1 MKKRNLLLLL
11 CIVLAVALVMVSCS
25 KKDEDEAP
33 HVCTFA
39 SDWSSN
45 ADGHW
50 HASTCAD
57 HPNAKSAEGTH
68 ADSNIDGKCDTCDY
82 VTCPAGEHTY
92 NETAWE
98 SDDVNHWHAATCG
111 CALIK
116 DSAAHEDANKD
127 GNCDTC
133 EYVLCTH
140 EAAVEWSTDL
150 FNHWHEIVCDCLVDV
165 KHNYGPHTYDENG
178 ECTDCGEAMP
188 SVYEL
193 IEGVTSS
200 EAAAKV
206 TGGVVYDDR
215 FMSSVYTEYN
225 LYSGYTT
232 YTLWGGTYYL
242 SSYLNKDGVPTLF
255 KVAAYNYDGETS
267 VEYDSFALDVEE
279 MAGPNLGVIYNY
291 ISGYGVE
298 NFVYNMYDYATNGTQ
313 LIYAFVEEY
322 NAEMGAL
329 SFSFVRHEL
338 TDWGD
343 EWVQVYSVSLT
354 IEDGVITAAY
364 INSAEYEAGSY
375 TLDTVNNTF
384 ELNDDAE
391 PTTSKFF
398 AITQTVGAR
407 EEGNN
412 PYKAE
417 ELLIL
422 DLHIYN
428 QATGEEIKNGDTVEI
443 MVGKDNALAI
453 TLPEAD
459 VEKAS
464 FNGLEINV
472 LNNWSYSVVANT
484 FNYPYLVYTY
494 NKAGT
499 YEVEFSS
506 AAGGTVSFTLNIL
519 ASAPTSLNGAVVVD
533 GTKTETS
540 EVSVIAGVNVT
551 IGAVAASGAESCATT
566 AEVTTGD
573 PDVVTLTANG
583 ENWDVV
589 VSEAGTY
596 TITLTST
603 MNTVSTSIKLVVVEA
618 PTPAEL
624 LVGTYKYDLYGETA
638 TVKFSPVDA
647 GEVSGTVTIAFDN
660 NSYWDRLQFNETAA
674 YDYIDGAIVL
684 THVSGDG
691 LDYVAELKINESYE
705 IELVIL
711 PYGPMMAD
719 YTVSYVLEKTED
731 EVVEEQPA
739 GEGNGT
745 MAAPYVVTESTVLDV
760 NITTSDIYYTFV
772 AASNGTLTITVTAD
786 HEDWNVGVGTYNF
799 MLLNP
804 MFSNTTTV
812 DVTAGTTVYILLS
825 TWSGD
830 AAQYGVAVDFEAE
843 APAGPTLADLAG
855 TWTGSEYSS
864 IFRKD
869 LTSTLEIAADGTGSG
884 TYDDTTYKFTIV
896 GMAIDGNTVVMTWN
910 EGRSDKTMTFTYENG
925 TLSAVQGFGLGALT
939 MTKEAGSDVGGD
951 VEGGDESDPLAALV
965 GTWTGS
971 EYSSIYGK
979 TLTSNIIIGAD
990 GTGSGTYTD
999 GNNNYSI
1006 VVVSMAI
1013 DGNAVVM
1020 TWKAANS
1027 STEQFMNF
1035 TLVDGALS
1043 TDKGF
1048 GWGALTLTKEV
1059 AEEEPEATVVTGGS
1073 SYDYATGLDL
1083 TDGTYSV
1090 TVGAGEK
1097 AYFSFQHDY
1106 ASMTAIYEITF
1117 TVTSGDCTLYSV
1129 TASRMGITEMA
1140 LPVNYCISTIDAN
1153 AWITAMAIENTTDA
1167 EVTYTFTVS
1176 VATVQA

>member
-1 MKKRNLLLLL
+1 MNKRNLLLLL
-11 CIVLAVALVMVSCS
+11 CILLAVAMLMVSCG
-25 KKDEDEAP
+25 KKTEDEAP
-33 HVCTFA
+33 HVCTF
-39 SDWSSN
+39 SNDWSSD

-50 HASTCAD
+50 HASTCAE
-57 HPNAKSAEGTH
+57 HPNAKSAAGAH

-92 NETAWE
+92 DETQWV
-98 SDDVNHWHAATCG
+98 SDDVNHWHAANCG

-116 DSAAHEDANKD
+116 DSAAHDDADKN
-127 GNCDTC
+127 GICDTC

-322 NAEMGAL
+322 NAEMGAI

-472 LNNWSYSVVANT
+472 LENWSYSVVANT
-484 FNYPYLVYTY
+484 YNYPYLVYTY

-533 GTKTETS
+533 GEKTETS
-540 EVSVIAGVNVT
+540 EVTVIAGVNVT

-573 PDVVTLTANG
+573 PDAVTLTANG

-624 LVGTYKYDLYGETA
+624 LAGTYKYDLYGETA
-638 TVKFSPVDA
+638 TVKFSPIDA

-745 MAAPYVVTESTVLDV
+745 MAAPYVLSESAVLDV

-786 HEDWNVGVGTYNF
+786 HEDWNVGVGTFNF
-799 MLLNP
+799 MLLDP
-804 MFSNTTTV
+804 MFSNTKTV
-812 DVTAGTTVYILLS
+812 DVTAGTTVYILVS
-825 TWSGD
+825 TWSGE
-830 AAQYGVAVDFEAE
+830 ASQYSVAVDFEAE

-855 TWTGSEYSS
+855 TWTGSEYSFIVS
-864 IFRKD
+864 KD
-869 LTSTLEIAADGTGSG
+869 VSSTLTINADGTGSG
-884 TYDDTTYKFTIV
+884 SYNDGWERPFTIV
-896 GMAIDGNTVVMTWN
+896 SMAIDGNTVVMTWN
-910 EGRSDKTMTFTYENG
+910 EGKSDKTMTFTYENG
-925 TLSAVQGFGLGALT
+925 TLSAAQGFYFGALT
-939 MTKEAGSDVGGD
+939 LTKEAGSDVGGD
-951 VEGGDESDPLAALV
+951 VEGGEDEGDPLAKLV

-971 EYSSIYGK
+971 EYSSIASK
-979 TLTSNIIIGAD
+979 DVTSTITVYAD
-990 GTGSGTYTD
+990 GTGVGSYND
-999 GNNNYSI
+999 GWNRSFTI
-1006 VVVSMAI
+1006 VSMTI
-1013 DGNAVVM
+1013 DGDTVTMIWNEGKNDKTM
-1020 TWKAANS
+1020 TFTYADGVLSAA
-1027 STEQFMNF
+1027 Q
-1035 TLVDGALS
+1035 
-1043 TDKGF
+1043 GF
-1048 GWGALTLTKEV
+1048 YWGALTMTKE
-1059 AEEEPEATVVTGGS
+1059 ATEEEPAATEVTGGS
-1073 SYDYATGLDL
+1073 SYDYANVLDL
-1083 TDGTYSV
+1083 TDGVYTT

-1097 AYFSFQHDY
+1097 VYFMFQHDY
-1106 ASMTAIYEITF
+1106 ASMTAVYEITF
-1117 TVTSGDCTLYSV
+1117 VVTSGDCTLYSV
-1129 TASRMGITEMA
+1129 TVNMMGQNEFA
-1140 LPVNYCISTIDAN
+1140 VPVNYCISTIDAN
-1153 AWITAMAIENTTDA
+1153 AWITAAAIENTTDA